1 MLSFITG
8 FRKWTLALLYLAV
21 AIVLLSLDVIPKD
34 DWLKHVSSVVI
45 AFFATNVG
53 EHLIKI
59 GKDMAA
65 KWKK

>member
-8 FRKWTLALLYLAV
+8 FRKWTLALLYLII
-21 AIVLLSLDVIPKD
+21 AITLLSLDIIPKD
-34 DWLKHVSSVVI
+34 DWLKNVSSVII

-53 EHLIKI
+53 EHLINI
-59 GKDMAA
+59 GKDMAS